1 MAITFTLL
9 LIGFILLDL
18 AHFGYPSL
26 TKVAGYELMLC
37 AASAWYMMAHVI
49 FLQVFGKDI
58 LPVGK
63 PWISGDAEDIKG
75 VPVAA
80 KAK

>member
-1 MAITFTLL
+1 MVCA
-9 LIGFILLDL
+9 L
-18 AHFGYPSL
+18 A
-26 TKVAGYELMLC
+26 
-37 AASAWYMMAHVI
+37 AWYMMAHVI

-63 PWISGDAEDIKG
+63 PWISGDAEKVKAI
-75 VPVAA
+75 PVAA